1 MGAQLDRLRYEVFQ
15 NLFYSPMDTGFLRS
29 AVATVLTAYGIETII
44 THTINYRLF
53 IFSCNSAYRLR
64 YWNLNARLEMRA
76 LCFSCNSAYRLRYW
90 NFNSLE
96 IIITLVSCNSAY
108 RLRYWNMFLA
118 QAGDTQANAC
128 CNSAYRLRYWNGLH
142 KLKILGDEQFS
153 CNSAYRLRYWNV
165 RPDTNTD
172 SMNSL
177 QQCLPLTVLKLTQ
190 HL

>member
-1 MGAQLDRLRYEVFQ
+1 MQQCLPLTVLKLIRYEEF
-15 NLFYSPMDTGFLRS
+15 
-29 AVATVLTAYGIETII
+29 VLMAG
-44 THTINYRLF
+44 
-53 IFSCNSAYRLR
+53 SG
-64 YWNLNARLEMRA
+64 
-76 LCFSCNSAYRLRYW
+76 CNSAYRLRYW

-177 QQCLPLTVLKLTQ
+177 QQCLPLTVLKRTNWPSRLASFVGCNSAYRLRYWNLNHNIDIILHEVATVLTAYGIET
-190 HL
+190 

>member
-29 AVATVLTAYGIETII
+29 AVATVLTAYGIETF
-44 THTINYRLF
+44 YFVLLDGQMFR
-53 IFSCNSAYRLR
+53 
-64 YWNLNARLEMRA
+64 
-76 LCFSCNSAYRLRYW
+76 CNSAYRLRYW